1 VECEKNMKA
10 CLLAVALALSCGAS
24 AADALGTVTI
34 LEGQALIYRGLG
46 RVQAAEGVRLAA
58 GDIVETA
65 AATIAQVELLD
76 RSVVQIGPSTRL
88 MLVAAT
94 ARQKNE
100 RALYLLDGWLKSM
113 STKRDSA
120 AGPGFELRAPS
131 FEIPAGAAV
140 TVLHAT
146 PAEVRLFVESG
157 ELRIGER
164 QKTGAPVIVN
174 LRTNDFYQRK
184 PPGRG
189 SVASGAPA
197 AFVSA
202 IPRAFRDTLPARAD
216 RFKDRETAPR
226 EAPAFAYADVEDW
239 LKAEP
244 AVRRALMQRWRA
256 KASEAPFR
264 AALVANLSSHPEWDP
279 ILFPEKYR
287 PKDPEPPRQDP
298 FARAASAPAR

>member
-1 VECEKNMKA
+1 MKA

-279 ILFPEKYR
+279 ILFPEKYK
-287 PKDPEPPRQDP
+287 PKEPEPPRHDP